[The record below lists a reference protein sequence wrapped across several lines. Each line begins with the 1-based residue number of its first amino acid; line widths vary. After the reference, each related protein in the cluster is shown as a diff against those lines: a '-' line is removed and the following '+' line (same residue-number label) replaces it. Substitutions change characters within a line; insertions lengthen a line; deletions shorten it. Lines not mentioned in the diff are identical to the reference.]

1 MSNSKFPCP
10 SKRLFFLSV
19 VLFFMT
25 RASMV
30 HTGLTDLCHLKTVN
44 GKSII
49 LAGDTHTIC
58 DFDEI
63 MDMVELIREQ
73 EQGKKSIALLV
84 ERALKNEHTLP
95 LFWLL
100 ESLPLLL
107 ERSPLDKTALKNIEV
122 RAISGAILSLLG
134 PDINLDRLA
143 ADAFFQN
150 GDSAPQMRVNDITF
164 QHLYDE
170 YNCLKETLPTHYKQ
184 YDDESI
190 QKIFEQQIEKAQMYY
205 AQLQYIVN
213 KWKNEYGISESEP
226 IINLVKKL
234 KKAEL
239 VHFPNQAEDK
249 AHLTLGEKLS
259 VYILRVFIPLF
270 NINAFDHI
278 MQQTRSSDIVLLVA
292 GASHTRVMKDWLTS
306 CHEADE
312 VPAQSNNDAVDCPV
326 VRDTIVARLASILHV
341 ENPAAASI

>member
-1 MSNSKFPCP
+1 
-10 SKRLFFLSV
+10 
-19 VLFFMT
+19 MT

-30 HTGLTDLCHLKTVN
+30 HTGLIDLCHLKTVN

-49 LAGDTHTIC
+49 LAGDNHEIY

-63 MDMVELIREQ
+63 IDMVELIREQ

-95 LFWLL
+95 LFWML

-107 ERSPLDKTALKNIEV
+107 ERFPLDKTEMKNIEV
-122 RAISGAILSLLG
+122 RAISGAILSLLD
-134 PDINLDRLA
+134 PDINLDRLS

-150 GDSAPQMRVNDITF
+150 GDSAPKIMVNDITF

-170 YNCLKETLPTHYKQ
+170 YNCLKETLSTHYKK

-190 QKIFEQQIEKAQMYY
+190 QKLFEQQADKAQMYY
-205 AQLQYIVN
+205 TQLQYILN
-213 KWKNEYGISESEP
+213 KWKDAYGISENEP
-226 IINLVKKL
+226 IISLVKKL
-234 KKAEL
+234 KEAEL

-249 AHLTLGEKLS
+249 KHLTLAEKLD

-278 MQQTRSSDIVLLVA
+278 MQQTMSADIVVLVA
-292 GASHTRVMKDWLTS
+292 GASHARVMKDWLTL

-312 VPAQSNNDAVDCPV
+312 VLVQSNNDDVDCPV
-326 VRDTIVARLASILHV
+326 VHDTIVARLAAILHV
-341 ENPAAASI
+341 ENPAVANI